1 MLFCSASCVDF
12 GSSGSGVVR
21 QWNQSGPASSPVYQ
35 YSFAGPL
42 TMSKGCDLA
51 IELKRDNTPLRDY
64 IYRGSNPAVVT
75 DATCYMDWIAE
86 QYQLRLENT
95 YESKESCSKSSGNKE
110 DINKEVCWTS
120 DRTRCDWTKVDSET
134 ETLYDSCRL
143 YAEEGIAK
151 NVFQCIDDQVSPV
164 SYTAYAKLILQ
175 NRFSVCPNNC
185 RGVNPNSIVGGGTSR
200 LKSSGSPQIQMIK

>member
-1 MLFCSASCVDF
+1 MAASCVDF

-21 QWNQSGPASSPVYQ
+21 QWRQYGVSQQLDGSLAPVYQ
-35 YSFAGPL
+35 YSLAGPL
-42 TMSKGCDLA
+42 TMSKGCDEAL
-51 IELKRDNTPLRDY
+51 ELRRDDTVLRNY

-120 DRTRCDWTKVDSET
+120 DRTRCDWA
-134 ETLYDSCRL
+134 RH
-143 YAEEGIAK
+143 A
-151 NVFQCIDDQVSPV
+151 
-164 SYTAYAKLILQ
+164 
-175 NRFSVCPNNC
+175 
-185 RGVNPNSIVGGGTSR
+185 
-200 LKSSGSPQIQMIK
+200 

>member
-21 QWNQSGPASSPVYQ
+21 QWRPYNIKGTLSPVYQ

-42 TMSKGCDLA
+42 SLSKGCDEAL
-51 IELKRDNTPLRDY
+51 ELRRDKTNLRDY

-86 QYQLRLENT
+86 QYQLRLDYD
-95 YESKESCSKSSGNKE
+95 YERKASCSQSSGDKQ
-110 DINKEVCWTS
+110 DINKSECVTAS
-120 DRTRCDWTKVDSET
+120 GYPCDWTVW
-134 ETLYDSCRL
+134 DSCRL

-151 NVFQCIDDQVSPV
+151 NVFQCIASDVS
-164 SYTAYAKLILQ
+164 
-175 NRFSVCPNNC
+175 N
-185 RGVNPNSIVGGGTSR
+185 
-200 LKSSGSPQIQMIK
+200 

>member
-95 YESKESCSKSSGNKE
+95 YESKPTCSKSSGDKE

-120 DRTRCDWTKVDSET
+120 DRTRCDWTKYHNGK
-134 ETLYDSCRL
+134 LHDSCRL
-143 YAEEGIAK
+143 YADEGIAK
-151 NVFQCIDDQVSPV
+151 NVFQCKDTEVSAVHLTV
-164 SYTAYAKLILQ
+164 SAKFKFIPQ
-175 NRFSVCPNNC
+175 DRFSICPNNC
-185 RGVNPNSIVGGGTSR
+185 RGVDPNSIIGAGVVPAIIGGS
-200 LKSSGSPQIQMIK
+200 LQIK

>member
-1 MLFCSASCVDF
+1 MDF

-86 QYQLRLENT
+86 QYELRLEND
-95 YESKESCSKSSGNKE
+95 YESKTSCSQSSGDKE
-110 DINKEVCWTS
+110 DINQDVC
-120 DRTRCDWTKVDSET
+120 RTANGDTCDFTYPGYE
-134 ETLYDSCRL
+134 SCRL
-143 YAEEGIAK
+143 YTEEGIAK
-151 NVFQCIDDQVSPV
+151 NVFQCVNTQVSAV
-164 SYTAYAKLILQ
+164 QCY
-175 NRFSVCPNNC
+175 
-185 RGVNPNSIVGGGTSR
+185 IVR
-200 LKSSGSPQIQMIK
+200 